1 MGWPSSDKAV
11 AASTA
16 MTSWR
21 TSSAVIST
29 ALIGSFPSGR
39 ASTSAAKSIST
50 PASASLWPTSRPSS
64 CERSRTEQP
73 GSSCG
78 NATNTHAA
86 GPRCSWRI
94 MSQKCCAASETVPP
108 GRALVL
114 RGAVPLGRTPPPY
127 DSTWATLI
135 ISTGG
140 QPPLRC
146 SAISCPLH
154 AGRHDI

>member
-1 MGWPSSDKAV
+1 
-11 AASTA
+11 
-16 MTSWR
+16 
-21 TSSAVIST
+21 
-29 ALIGSFPSGR
+29 
-39 ASTSAAKSIST
+39 
-50 PASASLWPTSRPSS
+50 LWPTSRPSS
-64 CERSRTEQP
+64 CARSRTEQP

-94 MSQKCCAASETVPP
+94 ISQKCCAASETVPP
-108 GRALVL
+108 GRALVS